1 MNLAVVG
8 LGSNIDP
15 ERHIQQGKE
24 FLASTFN
31 VLKFSRFLRTI
42 PQNNPQ
48 QAEFING
55 GALIET
61 PLSFSQVKE
70 TLKGF
75 EIQMGRTLDMHN
87 NKPRVI
93 DFDIHLWN
101 DEIVDPF
108 FYRWDFLRKIVLE
121 LVPDLRYDHGK
132 VVWS

>member
-15 ERHIQQGKE
+15 ERHVQQGKE
-24 FLASTFN
+24 LLASKFN
-31 VLKFSRFLRTI
+31 VLKFSCFLRTK
-42 PQNNPQ
+42 PQGNSQ

-61 PLSFSQVKE
+61 PLSISEVKD

-75 EIQMGRTLDMHN
+75 EIQMGRTAGMHN

-101 DEIVDPF
+101 GKIVDPF

-132 VVWS
+132 VV